1 VQEVIELRESEI
13 VNRLALERRGGWWLL
28 WSKRDWLET
37 ADQAR
42 VFRAIV
48 HNPRGGRNNMY
59 FEVLLSAF
67 AQDVV
72 TAVHGAVDVVKGSL
86 DAELEPALQQL
97 GDAGRVVAFRS

>member
-1 VQEVIELRESEI
+1 MDHGQS
-13 VNRLALERRGGWWLL
+13 ALMVSPASGI
-28 WSKRDWLET
+28 S
-37 ADQAR
+37 Q
-42 VFRAIV
+42 
-48 HNPRGGRNNMY
+48 P
-59 FEVLLSAF
+59 LSAF